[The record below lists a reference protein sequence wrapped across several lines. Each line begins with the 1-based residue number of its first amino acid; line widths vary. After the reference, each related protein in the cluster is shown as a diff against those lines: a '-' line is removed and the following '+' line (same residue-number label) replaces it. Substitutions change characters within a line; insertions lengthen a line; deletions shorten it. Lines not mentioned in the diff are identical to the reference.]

1 MYLKKTLKKG
11 VVKHVEICFDWFKD
25 TVSVLKQ
32 TKNLKII
39 LVNLNKKARTKETK
53 KKKSQK

>member
-1 MYLKKTLKKG
+1 MYLKKRLEKG

-32 TKNLKII
+32 TKKLENNLG
-39 LVNLNKKARTKETK
+39 
-53 KKKSQK
+53 